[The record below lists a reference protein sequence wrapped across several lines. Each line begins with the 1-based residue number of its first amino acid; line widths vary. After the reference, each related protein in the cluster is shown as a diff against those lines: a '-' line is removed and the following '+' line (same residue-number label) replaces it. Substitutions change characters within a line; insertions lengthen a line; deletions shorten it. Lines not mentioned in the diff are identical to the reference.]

1 MTKKKSQRGGRREG
15 AGRPSKP
22 ESEKRKSK
30 VMRVPEDLVPEVEKL
45 IAQTAKKGTSA
56 CHPRPIS

>member
-45 IAQTAKKGTSA
+45 IAQTAKKGT
-56 CHPRPIS
+56 